1 MRDYYCSQKFDWL
14 EIRLSDGFVASCCKA
29 TPDRVTSTLL
39 KSDPQGYFNWP
50 RIIEEREMMLKN
62 QRVPGCEACWTQE
75 DQGLASRRTTIL
87 DVASTNPNTYGW
99 SNTDNALDTT
109 YHDVRQTPKF
119 LNIITSNTCNLTC
132 SYCCKTFSST
142 WLKNIIDHGDY
153 NIPGYVDRYNAN
165 NLDRVIHRSSQKIM
179 GETELSDLIAK
190 QIQDGADTVEQV
202 VITGGE
208 PLLYSKIK
216 ELLEIFGG
224 KNISLFTGLGL
235 PAQRLRAMIPLLKKY
250 QVKICVSAEN
260 TNAHHEFN
268 RYGYSYQQFEEN
280 LQLLEADCEVMFT
293 STISNLTLFD
303 FPAFVVKHGRSR
315 VRPNIV
321 SSPEFFLPSVLDA
334 DSKARIAQALHNV
347 IPDQADMMI
356 DSMNAVI
363 PTTAPAQLTAF
374 LSRFSQTRGLDLNIF
389 PQSFLDWL
397 QSSNKPSIIPI
408 VKV

>member
-1 MRDYYCSQKFDWL
+1 
-14 EIRLSDGFVASCCKA
+14 
-29 TPDRVTSTLL
+29 
-39 KSDPQGYFNWP
+39 
-50 RIIEEREMMLKN
+50 
-62 QRVPGCEACWTQE
+62 
-75 DQGLASRRTTIL
+75 
-87 DVASTNPNTYGW
+87 
-99 SNTDNALDTT
+99 
-109 YHDVRQTPKF
+109 
-119 LNIITSNTCNLTC
+119 
-132 SYCCKTFSST
+132 
-142 WLKNIIDHGDY
+142 
-153 NIPGYVDRYNAN
+153 
-165 NLDRVIHRSSQKIM
+165 
-179 GETELSDLIAK
+179 
-190 QIQDGADTVEQV
+190 
-202 VITGGE
+202 
-208 PLLYSKIK
+208 
-216 ELLEIFGG
+216 
-224 KNISLFTGLGL
+224 
-235 PAQRLRAMIPLLKKY
+235 MIPLLKKY